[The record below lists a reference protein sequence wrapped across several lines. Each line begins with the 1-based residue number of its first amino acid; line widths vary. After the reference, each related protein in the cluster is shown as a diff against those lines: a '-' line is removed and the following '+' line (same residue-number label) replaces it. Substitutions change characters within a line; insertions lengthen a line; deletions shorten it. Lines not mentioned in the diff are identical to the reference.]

1 MAFHL
6 ELMFMRSYT
15 LPTLAKGYKFAIN
28 NCAAINLGMKWNIV
42 IKWRK
47 SSEIICMWMRAES
60 FQEMGKLARSVFNGL
75 LLKFCYSDH
84 DLTLKAPPD

>member
-1 MAFHL
+1 
-6 ELMFMRSYT
+6 MRSYT

-60 FQEMGKLARSVFNGL
+60 FQEMKWENWQELSLMA
-75 LLKFCYSDH
+75 YY
-84 DLTLKAPPD
+84 